1 MVGVV
6 DLLAQARGARSG
18 GFGFRS
24 HAVSLVVADRS
35 RAVQDRTLRKERD
48 MTDWSWKP
56 FSQAAAAFDYAGERL
71 REAWPRLHAGDRE
84 TFPDEAGIA
93 EALAAEARLGDH
105 LLGTDAPAIA
115 NSLGDA
121 WRAYHRGDFRRAW
134 ELGTDAGPLG
144 TSVAVAAAGVHA
156 RFLVQDQRERVAFCE
171 TLVQR
176 ASDTIDLLPLN
187 PNSHFRYAWALGL
200 LGREVSTVQVLTE
213 GLGSKLHA
221 ALEAALELDSD
232 HAEAHSALGLYHAQ
246 VIEKIGSALAKLTWR
261 LNPEAAEAH
270 LRTATRLTPDAP
282 SAWIG
287 LGIGLELLD
296 AKAHAAESSDALRM
310 ATGIQPIDARQALE
324 IGYANRRSQ
333 EP

>member
-1 MVGVV
+1 
-6 DLLAQARGARSG
+6 
-18 GFGFRS
+18 
-24 HAVSLVVADRS
+24 
-35 RAVQDRTLRKERD
+35 

-156 RFLVQDQRERVAFCE
+156 RFLVQDQRERVACCE

-246 VIEKIGSALAKLTWR
+246 VIEKIGAALAKLTWR
-261 LNPEAAEAH
+261 VNPEAAEAH